1 MASFVPAIS
10 FRDILDGVLGA
21 LLAPVCAACGQ
32 ALDQPTRGAVCA
44 ACWAGVVRLSPP
56 WCVACGDPLPSWRLV
71 ALDGARCPSCRDVTR
86 AVDQARAVGPYDGTL
101 RAIVHALK
109 YDGRRSIAPRL
120 AGLMAAQAADLLAGA
135 DVAVPVPLHP
145 SRERQRG
152 FNQAEVLARALGLPV
167 QAALTRRRP
176 TRPQVELPAA
186 GRHANVRDAFAA
198 ARRVSVDGAI
208 VVLVDDVATTGATL
222 DACARVLKEIGAR
235 EVRAVTAARVVT
247 ARP

>member
-1 MASFVPAIS
+1 MALHVPAIS

-32 ALDQPTRGAVCA
+32 ALAQPTRGAVCA
-44 ACWAGVVRLSPP
+44 ACWAGVVRFTPP
-56 WCVACGDPLPSWRLV
+56 WCMACGDPLPSSRLV
-71 ALDGARCPSCRDVTR
+71 AIAGPRCPRCRDEVR
-86 AVDQARAVGPYDGTL
+86 AVDQARAVGPYDGAL

-109 YDGRRSIAPRL
+109 YDGRRSVAPRL
-120 AGLMAAQAADLLAGA
+120 AGLMAAQATDLIAGA
-135 DVAVPVPLHP
+135 DVAVPVPLYP

-152 FNQAEVLARALGLPV
+152 FNQAEALARALGLPV
-167 QAALTRRRP
+167 RTALTRCRP

-186 GRHANVRDAFAA
+186 ERHANVRDAFAA
-198 ARRVSVDGAI
+198 ARRTSVQGAI

-222 DACARVLKEIGAR
+222 EACARVLKAGGAR